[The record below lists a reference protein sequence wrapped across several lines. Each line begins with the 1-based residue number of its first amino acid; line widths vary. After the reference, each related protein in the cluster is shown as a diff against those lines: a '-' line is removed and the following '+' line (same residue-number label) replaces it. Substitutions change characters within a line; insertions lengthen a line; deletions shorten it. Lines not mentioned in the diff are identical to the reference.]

1 MTVKLQR
8 FLGVYFFKKKKNII
22 VVHSFVL
29 QAFVKHLLVP
39 GTTVMFQREAM
50 NRKPGF

>member
-8 FLGVYFFKKKKNII
+8 FLRVFFFFFLTFFI